1 MNVDDPGRVWA
12 IARALRDIAADRP
25 VIFPM
30 HPRTKA
36 KLDTAGVAAKAR
48 GLMAPVLGAA
58 KTEALIERV
67 MKLDDLKSVR
77 DLIPLLAG

>member
-1 MNVDDPGRVWA
+1 MEVT
-12 IARALRDIAADRP
+12 LRDG
-25 VIFPM
+25 
-30 HPRTKA
+30 RTVSHFTRYAPGSKENP
-36 KLDTAGVAAKAR
+36 LDTAGVAAKAR